1 MENNNIGVVQ
11 IPTGTV
17 LVPLDQYT
25 YMTEKATR
33 LDVIEELVPEELA
46 DKYTAVQIFLEG
58 IDALKAHIKWEKE
71 RQTIKAE
78 PDDAVL
84 SIIQTP
90 AAPDDDAAW
99 AALNEHLAAGV
110 KTVPDC
116 PDIEKVKALC
126 VAGWTPADIACEFG
140 TDAATVEKWIDQ
152 ERRNPTDGD
161 SK

>member
-1 MENNNIGVVQ
+1 MENNNIVQ

-25 YMTEKATR
+25 YMAEKATR
-33 LDVIEELVPEELA
+33 LDVIEELIPDELA
-46 DKYTAVQIFLEG
+46 DKFSAVQIFLEG

-71 RQTIKAE
+71 RETIKAE

-84 SIIQTP
+84 SIIQP
-90 AAPDDDAAW
+90 APETIPA
-99 AALNEHLAAGV
+99 
-110 KTVPDC
+110 C

-126 VAGWTPADIACEFG
+126 VAGWTPADIACEFK
-140 TDAATVEKWIDQ
+140 TDAATVEYWLDQ
-152 ERRNPTDGD
+152 ERRNPTDGN